1 MKKGDLVQTPL
12 GRGIVREVR
21 NRGRVLVEVRGRA
34 TEVPGSQIT
43 RADRAGRRAGR
54 RRAQPETAPA
64 SASVEVDLHGFTVPE
79 ALARVDAALSDALL
93 AAAVALR
100 LIHDRSGGRIR
111 VALHAHLRALG
122 CRFLLDP
129 TNPGVTLVVL

>member
-64 SASVEVDLHGFTVPE
+64 TAELRMRLPLLHRFTTSPTP
-79 ALARVDAALSDALL
+79 S
-93 AAAVALR
+93 AAA
-100 LIHDRSGGRIR
+100 
-111 VALHAHLRALG
+111 
-122 CRFLLDP
+122 
-129 TNPGVTLVVL
+129 GVVRGH

>member
-1 MKKGDLVQTPL
+1 MKAGDLVQTPL

-54 RRAQPETAPA
+54 RHAQLETAPA
-64 SASVEVDLHGFTVPE
+64 TAGRAAGASESPSTHTYGRWGAGSAPTRRI
-79 ALARVDAALSDALL
+79 LA
-93 AAAVALR
+93 
-100 LIHDRSGGRIR
+100 
-111 VALHAHLRALG
+111 
-122 CRFLLDP
+122 
-129 TNPGVTLVVL
+129 

>member
-43 RADRAGRRAGR
+43 LADRAGRRAGR

-64 SASVEVDLHGFTVPE
+64 TAGRATSASVEVDLHGYHRSRG
-79 ALARVDAALSDALL
+79 ARA
-93 AAAVALR
+93 R
-100 LIHDRSGGRIR
+100 
-111 VALHAHLRALG
+111 
-122 CRFLLDP
+122 
-129 TNPGVTLVVL
+129 